1 MSVFYNN
8 DITNKGRQL
17 FALMQDGGKFMPT
30 RIVMGSGYMPQ
41 GTTTR
46 TINDVVIP
54 FATLEI
60 NKSSP
65 KENGDF
71 MLGGLFTNS
80 DLTQDEYFRELGLY
94 AKVQKSDGSMT
105 EEVLYSYGNAFDNA
119 ELIPKYGVDT
129 AIERQL
135 DIITYVGNDANVVV
149 EVTSGISVDKQE
161 FDEEID
167 RLDGLIDGKVDK
179 VTGKGLSSNDF
190 DDAYKAKL
198 DGLESE
204 LGKYE
209 TKSTMIAATISASGW
224 SNGQYS
230 FEDSYPNATYDLSV
244 EPDSTCTE
252 AQLDAWSGARIVGSS
267 TGNVLKAFG
276 DVPAVDIP
284 VILGVKKK

>member
-105 EEVLYSYGNAFDNA
+105 EEMLYSYGNAFDNA

-149 EVTSGISVDKQE
+149 EVSSGIFVDKKE
-161 FDEEID
+161 LSEELAKKENKSTVSVLTLSAATWDKSAKTYSLESQYPHATYSLEIA
-167 RLDGLIDGKVDK
+167 LDG
-179 VTGKGLSSNDF
+179 T
-190 DDAYKAKL
+190 
-198 DGLESE
+198 
-204 LGKYE
+204 
-209 TKSTMIAATISASGW
+209 ATAEQAEAF
-224 SNGQYS
+224 NG
-230 FEDSYPNATYDLSV
+230 
-244 EPDSTCTE
+244 
-252 AQLDAWSGARIVGSS
+252 AQIVGSAES
-267 TGNVLKAFG
+267 NVIKAYG
-276 DVPAVDIP
+276 DVPTVDIP
-284 VILGVKKK
+284 VILKVVAK

>member
-94 AKVQKSDGSMT
+94 AKVEKSDGSMT
-105 EEVLYSYGNAFDNA
+105 EEMLYSYGNAFDNA

-149 EVTSGISVDKQE
+149 EVSSGIFVDKKE
-161 FDEEID
+161 
-167 RLDGLIDGKVDK
+167 
-179 VTGKGLSSNDF
+179 LS
-190 DDAYKAKL
+190 AELAKK
-198 DGLESE
+198 EN
-204 LGKYE
+204 
-209 TKSTMIAATISASGW
+209 KSTVSVITLSAATWDKSAKT
-224 SNGQYS
+224 YS
-230 FEDSYPNATYDLSV
+230 FESQYPHASYELEIALNGTATAEQAEAFNGAQIVGNATS
-244 EPDSTCTE
+244 
-252 AQLDAWSGARIVGSS
+252 
-267 TGNVLKAFG
+267 NVIKAYG
-276 DVPAVDIP
+276 DVPTVDIP
-284 VILGVKKK
+284 VILKVVAK

>member
-8 DITNKGRQL
+8 NITNKGRQL

-41 GTTTR
+41 GTTAR

-94 AKVQKSDGSMT
+94 AKVQKSDGGMT
-105 EEVLYSYGNAFDNA
+105 EEMLYSYGNAFDNA

-149 EVTSGISVDKQE
+149 EVSSGISVDKQE
-161 FDEEID
+161 FTAAIGDLQSQID
-167 RLDGLIDGKVDK
+167 
-179 VTGKGLSSNDF
+179 
-190 DDAYKAKL
+190 A
-198 DGLESE
+198 
-204 LGKYE
+204 
-209 TKSTMIAATISASGW
+209 
-224 SNGQYS
+224 
-230 FEDSYPNATYDLSV
+230 
-244 EPDSTCTE
+244 
-252 AQLDAWSGARIVGSS
+252 
-267 TGNVLKAFG
+267 LKARNLTG
-276 DVPAVDIP
+276 TATAAGWTGSDEVGWTQTVTVAGINADMSPIIDLVPSAKTDVDEWGKIWKAETAADSVKFTAALKPASVLNFKIK
-284 VILGVKKK
+284 VV

>member
-8 DITNKGRQL
+8 DITNKGRRL

-46 TINDVVIP
+46 TINNVVIP

-94 AKVQKSDGSMT
+94 AKVQKSDGSTT
-105 EEVLYSYGNAFDNA
+105 EEVLYSYGNALDNA

-149 EVTSGISVDKQE
+149 EVSSGIFVDKKE
-161 FDEEID
+161 LSEELAKKENKSTVSVITLSAAAWDE
-167 RLDGLIDGKVDK
+167 
-179 VTGKGLSSNDF
+179 S
-190 DDAYKAKL
+190 AKTYS
-198 DGLESE
+198 LESQYPHANYNLE
-204 LGKYE
+204 
-209 TKSTMIAATISASGW
+209 IALNGTATAEQAEAF
-224 SNGQYS
+224 NG
-230 FEDSYPNATYDLSV
+230 
-244 EPDSTCTE
+244 
-252 AQLDAWSGARIVGSS
+252 AQIVGNAAS
-267 TGNVLKAFG
+267 NVIKAYG
-276 DVPAVDIP
+276 DVPTVDIP
-284 VILGVKKK
+284 VILKVVAK